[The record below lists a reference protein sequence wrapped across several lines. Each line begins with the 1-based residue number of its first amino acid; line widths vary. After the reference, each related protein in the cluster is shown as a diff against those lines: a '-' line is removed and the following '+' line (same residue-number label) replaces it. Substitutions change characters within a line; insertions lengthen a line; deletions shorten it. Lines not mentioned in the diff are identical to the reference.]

1 MARAIESTET
11 VPPILS
17 RAEAH
22 EVFDRQVRRLM
33 HGMSGEEFAR
43 RWKAGEYAE
52 DADKPGNR
60 HIIRLAMMIPGGE

>member
-11 VPPILS
+11 VPLILS
-17 RAEAH
+17 RAETH

-33 HGMSGEEFAR
+33 HGMSGEEFVR
-43 RWKAGEYAE
+43 RWEAGEFTE

-60 HIIRLAMMIPGGE
+60 HIIRLAMMIPGGQ